1 MFGISKQLL
10 IAIGLGALAMMLNQY
25 YLTTQAALFDPGR
38 KVQVVLAKKDLS
50 EGTMLTTSLME
61 RKAIPERY
69 VPKGSI
75 KDPKEVEGQELGVK
89 VQSGDYILWNDIPGR
104 RIVGRRLSDQV
115 DPKDGTRAITIP
127 VDELNSLSRSLT
139 NGDRVDILYTFNV
152 PGLNQKL
159 STVLL
164 QNVQIINTG
173 SYSVAEQERGESGAG
188 KKYGS
193 VTLKLAA
200 QDALRL
206 NYARQNGQISVL
218 LRNSQDN
225 GALDIKPITSIE
237 DVLSPTEKTALQAMS
252 QRVQMSPD
260 SMDKLREQFK
270 GILEA
275 QKKQNGK

>member
-25 YLTTQAALFDPGR
+25 YLTTQAELFDPGR
-38 KVQVVLAKKDLS
+38 KVSVVLAKKELS

-61 RKAIPERY
+61 RKSIPERY

-75 KDPKEVEGQELGVK
+75 RDPKEVEGQELGVK
-89 VQSGDYILWNDIPGR
+89 IQSGDYILWNDISGR
-104 RIVGRRLSDQV
+104 RIVGRRLSEQV

-127 VDELNSLSRSLT
+127 VDEMNSLSRSLT
-139 NGDRVDILYTFNV
+139 NGDRIDIVFTFNA
-152 PGLNQKL
+152 PGVSQKV
-159 STVLL
+159 SVLL
-164 QNVQIINTG
+164 MQNVQIINTG

-188 KKYGS
+188 KKYGA
-193 VTLKLAA
+193 VTLKLSA

-225 GALDIKPITSIE
+225 GALDVKPITSIE
-237 DVLSPTEKTALQAMS
+237 DVLSASEKESVTALS
-252 QRVQMSPD
+252 QKVQVSPD

-270 GILEA
+270 GIIEA
-275 QKKQNGK
+275 QKKQAGR